1 MDPVVIEVAVNG
13 VTRKERNPAAPIS
26 PEEVAEDT
34 IRCFDA
40 GATVV
45 HTHPHSFG
53 DGSSPAVTAEKYAS
67 AYRTVV
73 AERPEGIIYPTMS
86 GGPTIADR
94 WDHHRLLAAEGL
106 IRCGCLDPGS
116 TNLSSFGA
124 DGLPT
129 ATDFVYANSP
139 NDIRYMMSACD
150 DEGLG
155 PSFAIY
161 EPAFL
166 RMVLGYYQSGKLPA
180 GSLVKF
186 YFSGDSGYLA
196 PGWPTFSAPPIPEAL
211 ALYRAMLGDAD
222 LPWAVTVL
230 GGDITDTPVASL
242 ALEQGGHIR
251 VGIED
256 FADAESNVGVRAAR
270 RRPRREG
277 GPLGRDARRSRRD
290 PATPGARQ
298 PVARRLRCARVARLA
313 DRHPGKRRRRLVR
326 RHPLH
331 RLRRVPAPHARPDR
345 RARGRK
351 IRGEPAAR
359 QTAVEEL
366 EMWRAALACP
376 TRSIGTVDRRAE
388 PPDVFP
394 WEVTPGVWLCGRNDR
409 RSFGAHSWFVP
420 EVGGG
425 FLVDSP
431 HWSADVVDA
440 IDAHGGIAHVL
451 LTHQDD
457 VADAEKFAD
466 HFEARVWIHEADRPR
481 RPVRHRRDHRDRR
494 SDDRRRSRGVP
505 GSGPHRRQRALP
517 ERRAA
522 PLHRRH
528 DRVVPSRG

>member
-13 VTRKERNPAAPIS
+13 VTRKERNPAAPTS

-53 DGSSPAVTAEKYAS
+53 DGSSPAVTAEKYAA

-73 AERPEGIIYPTMS
+73 AERPDGIIYPTMS

-94 WDHHRLLAAEGL
+94 WDHHRLLASEGL
-106 IRCGCLDPGS
+106 IRCGCVDPGS
-116 TNLSSFGA
+116 TNLASFGA

-166 RMVLGYYQSGKLPA
+166 RMVLGYYRSGHLPA

-186 YFSGDSGYLA
+186 YFSGDSGYLS
-196 PGWPTFSAPPIPEAL
+196 PGYPTFSAPPIPEAL

-256 FADAESNVGVRAAR
+256 FADAESNVACVQRAVDLA
-270 RRPRREG
+270 EKA
-277 GPLGRDARRSRRD
+277 GRSV
-290 PATPGARQ
+290 ATPAEAAQ
-298 PVARRLRCARVARLA
+298 ILRL
-313 DRHPGKRRRRLVR
+313 P
-326 RHPLH
+326 
-331 RLRRVPAPHARPDR
+331 
-345 RARGRK
+345 
-351 IRGEPAAR
+351 
-359 QTAVEEL
+359 
-366 EMWRAALACP
+366 
-376 TRSIGTVDRRAE
+376 
-388 PPDVFP
+388 
-394 WEVTPGVWLCGRNDR
+394 
-409 RSFGAHSWFVP
+409 
-420 EVGGG
+420 
-425 FLVDSP
+425 
-431 HWSADVVDA
+431 
-440 IDAHGGIAHVL
+440 AHVS
-451 LTHQDD
+451 Q
-457 VADAEKFAD
+457 
-466 HFEARVWIHEADRPR
+466 
-481 RPVRHRRDHRDRR
+481 
-494 SDDRRRSRGVP
+494 
-505 GSGPHRRQRALP
+505 
-517 ERRAA
+517 
-522 PLHRRH
+522 
-528 DRVVPSRG
+528 